1 MNRLAGDGDRVNKP
15 RLTRTRIALAF
26 AVSVV
31 ADVLEFPIN
40 AGTATGIFAIPAEAI
55 DLALDTVVMV
65 IMSVLLGFHWSFL
78 PSFLLETVPGLD
90 LIPTWTGCV
99 GFVVW
104 QRRREDRAVGAP

>member
-1 MNRLAGDGDRVNKP
+1 LNKP

-31 ADVLEFPIN
+31 ADILEFPIT
-40 AGTATGIFAIPAEAI
+40 AGTATGLLAVPAEAI
-55 DLALDTVVMV
+55 DLALDAVVMA
-65 IMSVLLGFHWSFL
+65 IMTALLGFHWTFL
-78 PSFLLETVPGLD
+78 PSFLLEAVPGLD

-104 QRRREDRAVGAP
+104 QRRREERRLGQE